1 MPELMSSMPSIP
13 LKTGGRIV
21 FEAID
26 PDTGDEI
33 ADVIVSAAT
42 ITVRDSKAENVEA
55 VSVGPFMLVPGPES
69 ATG

>member
-1 MPELMSSMPSIP
+1 MPELMSSMPFIP

-26 PDTGDEI
+26 ADTGDPV

-42 ITVRDSKAENVEA
+42 ITVRDSKAENAEA
-55 VSVGPFMLVPGPES
+55 VAVGPFMLVSGPDS
-69 ATG
+69 AIG